1 LNATDM
7 TAWWQT
13 FFDADY
19 LRIWEPG
26 EFAGDVDAQVS
37 ALWTVLELTPASRV
51 LDAPCGY
58 GRISHVLAER
68 GATVFG
74 VDYSEAMIAEAERR
88 RAASTIPEQR
98 LSYRRHDLRERLAG
112 MEGFDA
118 AINLYSSFGYG
129 SEADD
134 RAVLET
140 LRAAVRPGGRVFLE
154 TTHRDSVVLRFS
166 RNPTPASRLRDGTV
180 LVELPR
186 FDIFTSRVE
195 TTWYFHGPAGS
206 GEKSASFRIYTATE
220 LAALLSSAGLKLQMA
235 YQGCSAKPFTETS
248 GRLGLLAV
256 RE

>member
-1 LNATDM
+1 M
-7 TAWWQT
+7 SAWWQT

-19 LRIWEPG
+19 LRLWDPG
-26 EFAGDVDAQVS
+26 EFGGDVQAQVS
-37 ALWTVLELTPASRV
+37 ALWALLELSPASRV

-68 GATVFG
+68 GATVLG
-74 VDYSEAMIAEAERR
+74 VDYSEPMLAEAERR
-88 RAASTIPEQR
+88 RAASGIAEER
-98 LSYRRHDLRERLAG
+98 LGYRRQDLRERLAEVG
-112 MEGFDA
+112 KFDA
-118 AINLYSSFGYG
+118 AVNLYSSFGYG
-129 SEADD
+129 TEADD

-166 RNPTPASRLRDGTV
+166 RNPTPASRLPDGTM

-206 GEKSASFRIYTATE
+206 GEKSASLRIYTATE
-220 LAALLSSAGLKLQMA
+220 LVALLSSVGLKLETA
-235 YQGCSAKPFTETS
+235 YQGCSTSPFKDTS